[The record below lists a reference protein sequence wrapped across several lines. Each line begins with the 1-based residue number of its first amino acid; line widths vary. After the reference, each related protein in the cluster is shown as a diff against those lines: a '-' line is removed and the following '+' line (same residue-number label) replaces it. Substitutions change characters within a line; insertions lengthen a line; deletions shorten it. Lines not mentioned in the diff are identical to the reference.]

1 MHDPGDLPAGL
12 RGVATRLHLSG
23 LAGRHESPGPVGGY
37 MLITSAI
44 TIGLLCGF
52 ALVTHLP
59 FVFPSLGPSTFLIY
73 YAATKAT
80 SSPRN
85 IFCSHLIGTVSG
97 YAALVVF
104 GLTDRPADLEDVSW
118 QRLGAVTLALCATL
132 TLMVLLGV
140 PHAPAAATT
149 LIVALGLLR
158 TPWQLVVLMLAVCVL
173 IVIGFAINRFAGLD
187 YPRWRPRMQD

>member
-1 MHDPGDLPAGL
+1 MHDPGDLPAGA
-12 RGVATRLHLSG
+12 RGVATRLHLTV
-23 LAGRHESPGPVGGY
+23 LAQRADTRTVVGGY
-37 MLITSAI
+37 MLVTSAI
-44 TIGLLCGF
+44 AIVLLCLF

-59 FVFPSLGPSTFLIY
+59 FVFPSLGPSAFLLF

-80 SSPRN
+80 ASPRN
-85 IFCSHLIGTVSG
+85 VFCSHLIGTACG

-104 GLTDRPADLEDVSW
+104 GLTNRPADLEDVSW
-118 QRLGAVTLALCATL
+118 ERLGAVTLALCATL

-158 TPWQLVVLMLAVCVL
+158 TPGQLAVLMLAVAVL
-173 IVIGFAINRFAGLD
+173 ICIGFAINRFAGLD
-187 YPRWRPRMQD
+187 YPVWAPRLRD